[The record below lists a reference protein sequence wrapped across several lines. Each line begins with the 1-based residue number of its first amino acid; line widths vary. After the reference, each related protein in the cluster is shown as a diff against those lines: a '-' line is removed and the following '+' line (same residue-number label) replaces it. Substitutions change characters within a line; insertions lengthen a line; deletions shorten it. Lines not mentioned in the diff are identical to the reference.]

1 MGMMLL
7 GRSSGSSDDV
17 PGNAAMRDPCSGSPD
32 IERAGDVR
40 TACSHRRLRRHGRRC
55 DERRH
60 RAGAHV
66 EWRGSTRDDELTF
79 YFLDEA

>member
-17 PGNAAMRDPCSGSPD
+17 PGNAAMRDPTRGSPD
-32 IERAGDVR
+32 IDGGVTNVGIARVSTWSGEVR
-40 TACSHRRLRRHGRRC
+40 
-55 DERRH
+55 
-60 RAGAHV
+60 
-66 EWRGSTRDDELTF
+66 STRDELTF

>member
-17 PGNAAMRDPCSGSPD
+17 PGNAAMRDPTRGSPD
-32 IERAGDVR
+32 IERAGDMRARVPIVVFVAMDGGVTNVGIARVSTWSGEVR
-40 TACSHRRLRRHGRRC
+40 
-55 DERRH
+55 
-60 RAGAHV
+60 
-66 EWRGSTRDDELTF
+66 STRDELTF

>member
-17 PGNAAMRDPCSGSPD
+17 PGNAAMRDATRGSPD
-32 IERAGDVR
+32 IERAGDMR
-40 TACSHRRLRRHGRRC
+40 GACSHRRLRRHGRRC
-55 DERRH
+55 DEDV
-60 RAGAHV
+60 RAGVHV
-66 EWRGSTRDDELTF
+66 EWRGSTRDELTF

>member
-7 GRSSGSSDDV
+7 GRCSGSSDDV
-17 PGNAAMRDPCSGSPD
+17 PGNAAMRDPTRGSPD
-32 IERAGDVR
+32 IERAGDMR
-40 TACSHRRLRRHGRRC
+40 AACSHRRLRRHGRRC

-66 EWRGSTRDDELTF
+66 EWRGSTRVELTF